1 MRMVRTNHVIVAAF
15 LMLSP
20 LMIWGQ
26 SQLPPEVARHGYA
39 DAIVINGK
47 VVSMDDAGLN
57 ENPGN
62 IYEAM
67 AIKGNRIIALGTTQ
81 RIRALADSNTKVFDV
96 QGQLVLP
103 GIIQTHSHL
112 FGADG
117 AQLGLPTPNQGINIR
132 VQASK
137 DVESTRLAIENGIRD
152 AVTKVQPGEW
162 VMVGVTPNRQEDVTS
177 NRVVAWFAAEKLE
190 TKDRLDKV
198 APNNPV
204 VVQGGIR
211 GALNSKAIEI
221 ATAAMPY
228 YPEFINNSTGDH
240 DASTSG
246 EVGSQEM
253 GALTYEI
260 FYKGKPMSLIAELF
274 RRHLERAAAN
284 GTTTFSSRVPHPLV
298 LSGFALLNREG
309 KMPIRFQAL
318 FEVHRRPEDPAL
330 TRKIYQLT
338 GNMTGMGNDYLWFGG
353 VASERWDTSFPMA
366 CLGADVEA
374 PPRIKARELCL
385 EPGDM
390 FWDTLQ
396 NALEAGWRLAGI
408 HGLGSDGVRRFMK
421 MVEMARVNS
430 NMTVEDIQKMRLTM
444 EHNTVVGKLPDVM
457 AGLKKYGII
466 LSVAPGRIIRYH
478 DYIKDYGPAITPFIL
493 PVKTWLD
500 QGIKVVGQDGA
511 TGGLGALFVNLMTRM
526 VDGQVVNPDER
537 IGRVT
542 VLKMY
547 TRWAAEYV
555 MKEND
560 LGSLEVGKMADYVVL
575 DKDYF
580 TIPIEEIPNIT
591 PQMTVVGGRIAYLG
605 TGYAGRLGMQPV
617 GYQFAAD
624 AHPWAGG
631 GGGN

>member
-1 MRMVRTNHVIVAAF
+1 MFRNRIFGAAVFLFVVA
-15 LMLSP
+15 LP
-20 LMIWGQ
+20 VQ
-26 SQLPPEVARHGYA
+26 SQVGLPPEVARHGFA
-39 DAIVINGK
+39 DTIVINGK

-67 AIKGNRIIALGTTQ
+67 AIKGNRIVALGTTQ
-81 RIRALADSNTKVFDV
+81 RIRALADSNTKVFDA
-96 QGQLVLP
+96 QGQLVIP

-137 DVESTRLAIENGIRD
+137 DVESTRLAIENSIQE
-152 AVTKVQPGEW
+152 AVQKVNPGDW
-162 VMVGVTPNRQEDVTS
+162 ILVGVTPNRQEDVTS
-177 NRVVAWFAAEKLE
+177 NRIVAWFAAEKLE
-190 TKDRLDKV
+190 TKDRLDRV
-198 APNNPV
+198 APDNPV

-211 GALNSKAIEI
+211 GAINSKAMEM

-228 YPEFINNSTGDH
+228 YPEFINNSTGDK
-240 DASTSG
+240 DASMSG

-309 KMPIRFQAL
+309 KMPIRFQPL
-318 FEVHRRPEDPAL
+318 FEVHRRPEDPVL

-408 HGLGSDGVRRFMK
+408 HGLGSDGVRRFMR

-430 NMTVEDIQKMRLTM
+430 GMTVEDIQKLRLTV
-444 EHNTVVGKLPDVM
+444 EHAPVLGQVPDVM
-457 AGLKKYGII
+457 ANLKKYGII
-466 LSVAPGRIIRYH
+466 VSVAPGRIVRYH
-478 DYIKDYGPAITPFIL
+478 DYIKDYGPAITPFML
-493 PVKTWLD
+493 PVKTWLA

-511 TGGLGALFVNLMTRM
+511 TGGLGNLFVTLMTRI
-526 VDGQVVNPDER
+526 VDGQVVGPDER
-537 IGRVT
+537 IERVT

-560 LGSLEVGKMADYVVL
+560 LGSLEVGKFADFVVL

-580 TIPIEEIPNIT
+580 AIPVEEIPNIT

-605 TGYAGRLGMQPV
+605 TGYAGRLGMEPV

-631 GGGN
+631 GGGD